1 MARRADA
8 IAERRAPL
16 SRERVLRAAMALAD
30 RDGLDALSMRN
41 LAAELGVEAM
51 AIYHYFK
58 SKDELLAGMKDLV
71 MMEIEPREGR
81 PSEWK
86 ASLRGT
92 AMSYYQALRR
102 HKWVNSVRPSPSSIQ
117 KTVTDGTSAGTIR
130 YMESVLRRLR
140 LAGFSPR
147 MTHHAYHIL
156 ESHIVGSS
164 MWIEGVEAALPK
176 GGDERAELARI
187 VMEGVPVSEY
197 PYFHEHLEQ
206 HSGKPTKGD
215 KSPFEIGLDLILDG
229 FDRHRHEKPKRSGP
243 RRSVS

>member
-1 MARRADA
+1 MGRRAEV
-8 IAERRAPL
+8 IADRREPL
-16 SRERVLRAAMALAD
+16 NRDRVLRAAMELGD
-30 RDGLDALSMRN
+30 RDGLDAVSMRN

-51 AIYHYFK
+51 SIYYYFK

-71 MMEIEPREGR
+71 MMEIELPEGR
-81 PSEWK
+81 PGEWK

-102 HKWVNSVRPSPSSIQ
+102 HKWVNGIRLSPGSIQ
-117 KTVTDGTSAGTIR
+117 KVATEGISPGALR

-140 LAGFSPR
+140 RAGFSPR
-147 MTHHAYHIL
+147 MTHHGYHIL

-164 MWIEGVEAALPK
+164 MWMAGVETVLPK
-176 GGDERAELARI
+176 GKDLAELAKVVVAR
-187 VMEGVPVSEY
+187 VPIAEY

-206 HSGKPTKGD
+206 HGEKMTKGD

-229 FDRHRHEKPKRSGP
+229 LDRQRGEKPKRSGS
-243 RRSVS
+243 R

>member
-1 MARRADA
+1 MARRSEA
-8 IAERRAPL
+8 IVERREPL
-16 SRERVLRAAMALAD
+16 SRERVLRAAMDLAD

-51 AIYHYFK
+51 SIYYYFK

-71 MMEIEPREGR
+71 MMEVELPEGR

-92 AMSYYQALRR
+92 VMSYYNALRR
-102 HKWVNSVRPSPSSIQ
+102 HKWVNGIRLSPGNIQ
-117 KTVTDGTSAGTIR
+117 KVATEGTSPGTIR

-140 LAGFSPR
+140 RAGFSAR

-164 MWIEGVEAALPK
+164 MWIAGIEAVLPK
-176 GGDERAELARI
+176 GKELAELAR
-187 VMEGVPVSEY
+187 VVVARVPIAEY
-197 PYFHEHLEQ
+197 PYFHEHLGQ
-206 HSGKPTKGD
+206 HGGKMTKGD

-229 FDRHRHEKPKRSGP
+229 LDRQRDEKPKRS
-243 RRSVS
+243 RSR